1 LYELEDELLIKYSSE
16 TDDTTEPSRFNF
28 RKRYWQQLLPLL
40 ENTSL
45 FSNVNP
51 TNDHWLSTGAGTAG
65 VSYTFLIS
73 RSYVRIEL
81 AILTSSKETNK
92 MYFKK
97 LQKNKDIIEEVFGGE
112 LVWEELIDNKMSRI
126 KIEQQGV
133 NIFNE
138 SDWDVMNTFMVSNLP
153 KFEKAFS
160 PFIKNL
166 K

>member
-1 LYELEDELLIKYSSE
+1 
-16 TDDTTEPSRFNF
+16 
-28 RKRYWQQLLPLL
+28 
-40 ENTSL
+40 
-45 FSNVNP
+45 
-51 TNDHWLSTGAGTAG
+51 
-65 VSYTFLIS
+65 
-73 RSYVRIEL
+73 
-81 AILTSSKETNK
+81 

-97 LQKNKDIIEEVFGGE
+97 LQKNKDIIEEIFGGE
-112 LVWEELIDNKMSRI
+112 LEWEELIDNKMSRI

-153 KFEKAFS
+153 KFENAFS

>member
-1 LYELEDELLIKYSSE
+1 MVPEAVADNEGSANPVQY
-16 TDDTTEPSRFNF
+16 TTLVSV
-28 RKRYWQQLLPLL
+28 
-40 ENTSL
+40 T
-45 FSNVNP
+45 
-51 TNDHWLSTGAGTAG
+51 GTAG

-97 LQKNKDIIEEVFGGE
+97 LQKNKDIIEEIFGGE
-112 LVWEELIDNKMSRI
+112 LEWEELIDNKMSRI

-153 KFEKAFS
+153 KFENAFS